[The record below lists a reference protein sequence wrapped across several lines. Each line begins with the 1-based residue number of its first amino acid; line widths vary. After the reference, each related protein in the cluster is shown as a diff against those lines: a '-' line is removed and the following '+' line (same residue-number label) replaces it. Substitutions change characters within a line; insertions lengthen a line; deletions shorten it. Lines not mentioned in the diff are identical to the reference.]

1 MKILL
6 KQALK
11 APLSWKLLLVA
22 ALATLP
28 SFLIFYYGIDISGK
42 IPPLPNQP
50 IGTVMV
56 IYIICTLLIS
66 GYSILFAHNRM
77 NNIEPTFPK
86 FSGGLIKTALKN
98 IVFGIG
104 AYVPVLFAAAV
115 IFIFMDISVY
125 IAVPITL
132 ISILLCVY
140 YTIVATARFMDTL
153 LMRTPFQLGEN
164 CRIMKQ
170 YWKSFLLLALYNIAI
185 LIVLA
190 VPAFLF
196 NVLVLQVIFLIF
208 PSLGTLIVTTFFQV
222 LIRTYIVFICLH
234 VFAQGYAWMKAN
246 KDQARTI
253 TVKPVKVT
261 VAPVTAPKA
270 KTAAKTVKKT
280 TTKPTPVKVAAKK
293 TVAKKTVVVK
303 KDAPKKVLPKKT
315 VKKK

>member
-42 IPPLPNQP
+42 TPPLPSQP
-50 IGTVMV
+50 IGTVML

-66 GYSILFAHNRM
+66 GYSILFAHNRI
-77 NNIEPTFPK
+77 NNIEPTFPNL
-86 FSGGLIKTALKN
+86 SWGLVKTALKN

-115 IFIFMDISVY
+115 IFIFMDVSLYV
-125 IAVPITL
+125 AVPITL
-132 ISILLCVY
+132 ISILLCLY

-164 CRIMKQ
+164 FRVMKQ

-185 LIVLA
+185 LVVLA

-196 NVLVLQVIFLIF
+196 NILVLQVIFLIF
-208 PSLGTLIVTTFFQV
+208 PSLGTLIATIFFQV
-222 LIRTYIVFICLH
+222 LIRTYIIFICLH

-246 KDQARTI
+246 KAQTRTI
-253 TVKPVKVT
+253 TVKSTKVT
-261 VAPVTAPKA
+261 VAPVTTPKA
-270 KTAAKTVKKT
+270 KPAAKPIKKTAVKKT
-280 TTKPTPVKVAAKK
+280 PVKTIV
-293 TVAKKTVVVK
+293 KKTVVK
-303 KDAPKKVLPKKT
+303 KAAPKKVMPKKT
-315 VKKK
+315 AVKK